1 MYDKVVSRRVAQFG
15 CCSGHLK
22 SGAGAGAAGSGAG
35 RRGEYQGEREQQQ
48 QPGARRPARRDD
60 APVGGSRGGGGYGED
75 EWGGRGGGGGGG
87 YGDEYGQQQPEARR
101 PARRDDAPVGG
112 SRGGGGGY
120 GGGSSRDDAPVG
132 GRGARNED
140 AAVGGRGQY
149 DSSGLD
155 EYNAPPPPAR
165 RGPRRDDEAAVASA
179 APPRD
184 APARQDV
191 GQLVECR
198 SCGRKFAEDRLA
210 KHEKVCEKVFVQK
223 RKAFDVK
230 AMRAEGTDNAKYV
243 REQQLQ
249 EKRAAKMDGRGGA
262 SAKPSSF
269 DDRPAVGAAGKKPK
283 WKAESEQFRAA
294 MKAAKQITEAQKAGI
309 DIRTL
314 KIDTGGYE
322 EQDDRVPCPHCGRKF
337 AAITAG
343 EKIFF

>member
-1 MYDKVVSRRVAQFG
+1 MPR
-15 CCSGHLK
+15 
-22 SGAGAGAAGSGAG
+22 
-35 RRGEYQGEREQQQ
+35 
-48 QPGARRPARRDD
+48 
-60 APVGGSRGGGGYGED
+60 
-75 EWGGRGGGGGGG
+75 
-87 YGDEYGQQQPEARR
+87 
-101 PARRDDAPVGG
+101 
-112 SRGGGGGY
+112 
-120 GGGSSRDDAPVG
+120 
-132 GRGARNED
+132 
-140 AAVGGRGQY
+140 
-149 DSSGLD
+149 
-155 EYNAPPPPAR
+155 PPPAR